1 MILLLNDTSN
11 YHNGCSAVVQT
22 YRFDRSIKTNE
33 LLTKINWSHYDTVIL
48 NGEGTMH
55 HSKPT
60 AMKFLRALGYAHA
73 EGCDIQIHNT
83 VWQEML
89 HDYDKVLSDCSQIT
103 VREVLSKEEMLK
115 HGVEA
120 TIKPDRSILVDVPYQ
135 EYPHVHIYDGQPYNK
150 NFQFDSDNP
159 RINIFEQSWDEIVN
173 RLRHADLLQTGRHH
187 EMYAAI
193 KARCKFIVG
202 EGNTWK
208 NSGLLKTVGAE
219 IDFRDVDG
227 ILNGK
232 YDEEYEKIFSINLQK
247 PPIVTQL

>member
-22 YRFDRSIKTNE
+22 YRFDRSIKSNE

-60 AMKFLRALGYAHA
+60 AMNFLRALQSAHA
-73 EGCDIQIHNT
+73 KGCDIQIHNT
-83 VWQEML
+83 VWQEMC
-89 HDYDKVLSDCSQIT
+89 HTYDDVLRKCSQIT

-150 NFQFDSDNP
+150 RFEFESDNP
-159 RINIFEQSWDEIVN
+159 RINIFEQSWEEVVN
-173 RLRHADLLQTGRHH
+173 RLRHADLLVTSRHH

-193 KARCKFIVG
+193 KARCRFIVG

-208 NSGLLKTVGAE
+208 NRGLMQSAGVS
-219 IDFRDVDG
+219 IDFDDREG
-227 ILNGK
+227 ILEGK
-232 YDEEYEKIFSINLQK
+232 YDKEYEKLFDYCLHTK
-247 PPIVTQL
+247 

>member
-55 HSKPT
+55 HSQPH

-83 VWQEML
+83 VWQDML
-89 HDYDKVLSDCSQIT
+89 HDYDDVLRKCSQIT

-120 TIKPDRSILVDVPYQ
+120 TIKPDRSILVDVPYE
-135 EYPHVHIYDGQPYNK
+135 EYPHVHIYDGQTASKFTSIESN
-150 NFQFDSDNP
+150 NP

-173 RLRHADLLQTGRHH
+173 RLRHADLLVTSRHH

-208 NSGLLKTVGAE
+208 NRGLLQTVGAS
-219 IDFRDVDG
+219 IDFNDIEG

-232 YDEEYEKIFSINLQK
+232 YDVEYEKIFQYCLYTK
-247 PPIVTQL
+247 

>member
-1 MILLLNDTSN
+1 MILLLNDTSS
-11 YHNGCSAVVQT
+11 YHSGCMAVMRSYQ
-22 YRFDRSIKTNE
+22 YSRSIKTYE
-33 LLTKINWSHYDTVIL
+33 AIPKLKWSDYKTVIL

-60 AMKFLRALGYAHA
+60 AMNFLRALQSAHA
-73 EGCDIQIHNT
+73 KGCDIQIHNT
-83 VWQEML
+83 VWQEMC
-89 HDYDKVLSDCSQIT
+89 HTYDEVLRKCSQIT
-103 VREVLSKEEMLK
+103 VREVLSKEEMSK

-135 EYPHVHIYDGQPYNK
+135 EYPHVHIYDGQPYTK
-150 NFQFDSDNP
+150 RLEFESDNP

-173 RLRHADLLQTGRHH
+173 RLRHADLLQTGRYH

-227 ILNGK
+227 ILGGQ
-232 YDEEYEKIFSINLQK
+232 YDTEYDKVFEFCNRHDR
-247 PPIVTQL
+247 